1 MTRQEATA
9 IVPLIEEQ
17 TDTVALIESH
27 LIPNPIFA
35 NGKRLGSL
43 FTADTGAISG
53 REIKKPLRHESF
65 SGGGGAVESIH

>member
-1 MTRQEATA
+1 VTREEATA

-43 FTADTGAISG
+43 FTADPPGATLI
-53 REIKKPLRHESF
+53 
-65 SGGGGAVESIH
+65 GARDTDLPV